1 MGRAFVDHTYTDHLY
16 DSPSINTF
24 KIADLAVRSRLKGP
38 RGGSNVPFP
47 VKLHQMLTWTEQQG
61 LESVVG
67 WQQHGRSFLVRIKQR
82 FVRDIMPLFFQQSK
96 MSSFQ
101 RQLNL
106 YGFNRMTAG
115 NDQGC
120 YYHPLFLR
128 GREFL
133 CKSMVRTRVKGKGR
147 KPLPSPETEPD
158 FYSMTYCPSVGLG
171 ESEATASVPC
181 SSYVAPVSPEHQVDD
196 APDGY
201 FGMGSSSPPCI
212 VKDSLSPPSST
223 QTLVIHRRLP
233 YRGTDNRDDEMNL
246 HTGDLA
252 YFEGNRFHYIDVSE
266 DETESLTASFES
278 VDAMSWE
285 EV

>member
-16 DSPSINTF
+16 DTPSIKMNF
-24 KIADLAVRSRLKGP
+24 KVSDLAVKSRLKGP
-38 RGGSNVPFP
+38 RGGSTVPFP

-128 GREFL
+128 SRDFL
-133 CKSMVRTRVKGKGR
+133 CERMVRTRVKGRGR
-147 KPLPSPETEPD
+147 KPLPSPETEPV
-158 FYSMTYCPSVGLG
+158 FYSMPYCPRVGL
-171 ESEATASVPC
+171 SETQVISVSS
-181 SSYVAPVSPEHQVDD
+181 SSYVAPVSPERHVN
-196 APDGY
+196 DGPKWND
-201 FGMGSSSPPCI
+201 GMVSTLPLPTMKDPPSPPHR
-212 VKDSLSPPSST
+212 T
-223 QTLVIHRRLP
+223 QMLVIHCRLSD
-233 YRGTDNRDDEMNL
+233 RHHDQQDDEMNL
-246 HTGDLA
+246 HTGDIA
-252 YFEGNRFHYIDVSE
+252 YFEGNRFHYIDRSD
-266 DETESLTASFES
+266 DERESVTASSDPLE
-278 VDAMSWE
+278 ALSWE